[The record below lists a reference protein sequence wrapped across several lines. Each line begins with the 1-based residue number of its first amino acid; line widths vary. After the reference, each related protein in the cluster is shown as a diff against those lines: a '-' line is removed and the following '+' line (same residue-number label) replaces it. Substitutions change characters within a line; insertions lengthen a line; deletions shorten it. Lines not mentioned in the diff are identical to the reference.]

1 MSILSPGQNLL
12 SQKSVRTEMGQKPP
26 RTFCPTKNAMERIPA
41 MCRADRNANGEK
53 TKMTQ
58 RPLTAAELAKAKQ
71 AYQLMGELYAATNVA
86 CVLVEASNFL
96 VQVVNHGTSDG
107 KPLRTERVPT
117 KEDIGRRVKVR
128 ENAGLPW
135 SDRNYRFAGILFDGT
150 FIVENECAGTEF
162 WRYAIID
169 EDAA

>member
-1 MSILSPGQNLL
+1 LKRNGKNPGD
-12 SQKSVRTEMGQKPP
+12 VAGVTE
-26 RTFCPTKNAMERIPA
+26 TLTERILQ
-41 MCRADRNANGEK
+41 
-53 TKMTQ
+53 MTQ

-71 AYQLMGELYAATNVA
+71 AYQLIGELYAATNVA

-96 VQVVNHGTSDG
+96 VQVVNHRTSDG
-107 KPLRTERVPT
+107 RPLRAERVPT

-128 ENAGLPW
+128 DSASLPW
-135 SDRNYRFAGILFDGT
+135 SVRNCRFAGILLDGT

-169 EDAA
+169 EEAAQ